1 MDKQTIEQK
10 VELVIEEFASTKG
23 MEGVNPINFDEL
35 IANSLDLMRFLV
47 LLEEQFDI
55 YISQEYLLMNEFSD
69 KQTVVDIV
77 SSIMNKN

>member
-23 MEGVNPINFDEL
+23 MEGVNTINFDEL

-55 YISQEYLLMNEFSD
+55 YISQEYLLMNEFSN